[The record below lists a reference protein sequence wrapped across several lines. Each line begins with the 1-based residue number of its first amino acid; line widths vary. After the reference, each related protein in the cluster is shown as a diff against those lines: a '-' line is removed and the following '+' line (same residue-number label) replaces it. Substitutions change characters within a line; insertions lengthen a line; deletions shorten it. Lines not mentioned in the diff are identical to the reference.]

1 MVQTGSTNVSP
12 LPTQLHATLSS
23 TSLVD
28 FEPVTNIGSDLSPA
42 YWKID
47 NVVKLDFASRCIY
60 SGSFTVANV
69 TREVFIKR
77 QITDRGDENDLEHEA
92 SVYKAIRSNNSLIEL
107 LYFHPVIPNSYL
119 VLEKF
124 GRDLNAFLHNKCAIR
139 LQILEELGIALKAL
153 HGAGFVHCDLKPQN
167 ILVDSHEGTVRLKLC
182 DLDSAVRVGELFQH
196 VGGALKYTEQWV
208 APEVYFGR
216 GGELRVCPA
225 IDVFS
230 YGLIAAVL
238 FDEAISTHKTIL
250 PRKSENMS
258 YFEQC
263 LTDQATLNELMPCHR
278 GKRYEALVHQ
288 MCSLHPA
295 RRATLQDV
303 DLALGLSRATAIH
316 AHNAA
321 LHKDNDFL
329 KHEIVDK
336 QVEII
341 QHLKDIKQTLAE
353 MGAKLTQLLLNDV
366 ELKNMVNTVLNGS
379 FDCPTLFI
387 YVPVAANK

>member
-1 MVQTGSTNVSP
+1 MQAGSCSGPP
-12 LPTQLHATLSS
+12 LPTQLHAALSS
-23 TSLVD
+23 TSLVE

-47 NVVKLDFASRCIY
+47 NVLKLDFSSRCIY

-77 QITDRGDENDLEHEA
+77 QSIDKAGENDLEHEA
-92 SVYKAIRSNNSLIEL
+92 SVYKAIKFNNSLIEL
-107 LYFHPVIPNSYL
+107 LYFHPTAPNSYL

-124 GRDLNAFLHNKCAIR
+124 GRNLNAFLHNKCAIR

-153 HGAGFVHCDLKPQN
+153 HGAGYVHCDVKPQN

-182 DLDSAVRVGELFQH
+182 DLDSAERVGELFQH

-216 GGELRVCPA
+216 GGELRVSPA
-225 IDVFS
+225 MDVFS

-238 FDEAISTHKTIL
+238 FDDAISAHKTIL
-250 PRKSENMS
+250 PRKSENVL

-263 LTDQATLNELMPCHR
+263 LIDQATLNGLMPCQR
-278 GKRYEALVHQ
+278 GKRYEELVHK
-288 MCSLHPA
+288 MCDLQPGH
-295 RRATLQDV
+295 RATLHDV

-321 LHKDNDFL
+321 LSKDNEFL
-329 KHEIVDK
+329 KHEVVDK

-353 MGAKLTQLLLNDV
+353 MGAKLTQLLLNDA
-366 ELKNMVNTVLNGS
+366 ELKNMVDTVLNGS